1 MIFIMFHGIFLLIA
15 YTERFLKFSG
25 VKASRNDRSIIGTKK
40 GKKLLKILNGIVR
53 IYICVSV
60 YMYKDSPVFIIG
72 DKKQYQKELLLKYN
86 SKLQF

>member
-1 MIFIMFHGIFLLIA
+1 MIFRMFHGIFLLIA

-60 YMYKDSPVFIIG
+60 CMYKDSPVFIIG
-72 DKKQYQKELLLKYN
+72 EKNNIRKNY
-86 SKLQF
+86 F